1 MKSKYIDKK
10 YAVRFAGFI
19 VLAALSLTLAFH
31 SRAEAKQTEPAEV
44 ISGFNA
50 ALLESMKKA
59 GELGYH
65 GRFKLLE
72 PVIKESFAVPFMARE
87 CVGSYWKTLG
97 EKDRQ
102 TFLDTYSEWTIAT
115 YAGRFN
121 DYSGERFEIS
131 SESKPVR
138 GTVTVI
144 SKLIQPNNE
153 QIDFHFSLRKIDALW
168 RIVDIKVFGVSQLAN
183 TRSQFVSVIKNKGFD
198 DLISSLKKNISR
210 FSLGDEK

>member
-1 MKSKYIDKK
+1 MKGKYIDRK
-10 YAVRFAGFI
+10 YAARFAGFI
-19 VLAALSLTLAFH
+19 VLAALCLTGVFY
-31 SRAEAKQTEPAEV
+31 SRAAAEQPDPAEV
-44 ISGFNA
+44 IRGFNA

-59 GELGYH
+59 GELGYQ

-72 PVIKESFAVPFMARE
+72 PVIKESFAVPFMGRE
-87 CVGSYWKTLG
+87 CVGSYWNTLS
-97 EKDRQ
+97 EKDHQ

-121 DYSGERFEIS
+121 DYSGERFEVS

-138 GTVTVI
+138 GTVTVV

-153 QIDFHFSLRKIDALW
+153 QIDFNYSLRKIDALW

-183 TRSQFVSVIKNKGFD
+183 TRSQFVSVIKNKGID
-198 DLISSLKKNISR
+198 SLIASLKEKISH
-210 FSLGDEK
+210 FSRGEEK